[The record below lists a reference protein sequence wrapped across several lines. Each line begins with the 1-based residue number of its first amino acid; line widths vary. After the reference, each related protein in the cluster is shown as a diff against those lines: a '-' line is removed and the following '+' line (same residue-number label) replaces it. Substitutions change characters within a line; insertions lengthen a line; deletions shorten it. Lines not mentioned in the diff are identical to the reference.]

1 MSTFTY
7 RCVYTKIMPF
17 YHLKAMIITAV
28 LTASGAAVCLFLS
41 TSIWGTK
48 NQFFVLRLTV
58 IEISPFSD
66 TVFCSC
72 ILLKTGDWQSV
83 INHVGLYTHTHTHT
97 HIYVCI
103 SVYMYRL
110 PSGKEASCGFD
121 PWIGKIPWRRAWQ
134 PTAVFLPRECHGQR
148 SLVGYSP

>member
-1 MSTFTY
+1 
-7 RCVYTKIMPF
+7 MPF

-41 TSIWGTK
+41 TSIWGTE

-97 HIYVCI
+97 HICVYFCVYV
-103 SVYMYRL
+103 
-110 PSGKEASCGFD
+110 
-121 PWIGKIPWRRAWQ
+121 
-134 PTAVFLPRECHGQR
+134 
-148 SLVGYSP
+148 